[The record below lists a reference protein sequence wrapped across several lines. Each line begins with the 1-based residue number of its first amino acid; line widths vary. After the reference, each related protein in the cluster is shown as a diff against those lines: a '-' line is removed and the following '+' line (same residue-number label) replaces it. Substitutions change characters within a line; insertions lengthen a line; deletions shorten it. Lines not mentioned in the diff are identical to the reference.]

1 MSADLVF
8 SNIVARPMRSLATS
22 LAVGLQVALLLLIV
36 GLADGMIRENSK
48 RMAGVGAD
56 IALQPP
62 NSSLLLAASTA
73 AMSVKIVDLVSTIEG
88 VAAVTPI
95 FLQFNTT
102 GGVGLIWGV
111 DLKSFNQ
118 VSQGFIYLNGSG
130 FQGGDDVIIDNIYAS
145 SGQLRVDDRITLMNH
160 TFRVSGIVENGKGS
174 RIFIPIKTMQNL
186 VGSPRKSTLMLIK
199 CHSQDDIPRVL
210 DKLSKQLKSYPAFDM
225 TQFVSQITLANK
237 EFGPLKYFTRT
248 VVLVAALIGFFIIF
262 LSMYTAISE
271 RTREIGILKSLGA
284 TRGYVSF
291 IFLKEALVLTGF
303 GFLSGLGLTLG
314 AKLAFK
320 AIFPSI
326 QHYLFPEWVLATGI
340 VALLSASLGALYPAF
355 WAASQDPIE
364 TLTYE

>member
-1 MSADLVF
+1 
-8 SNIVARPMRSLATS
+8 MRSLATS

-62 NSSLLLAASTA
+62 HSSLLLAASTA

-95 FLQFNTT
+95 FLQFNTS
-102 GGVGLIWGV
+102 GGVGLVWGI

-118 VSQGFIYLNGSG
+118 VSQGFIYLDGSG
-130 FQGGDDVIIDNIYAS
+130 FQGEDDVIIDNIYAR
-145 SGQLRVDDRITLMNH
+145 GKHLRVDDRITLMNH

-174 RIFIPIKTMQNL
+174 RIFIPIETMQNL

-199 CHSQDDIPRVL
+199 CHSLGDIPKVL
-210 DKLSKQLKSYPAFDM
+210 GKLSKRLKSYPAFDM
-225 TQFVSQITLANK
+225 SHFVSQITIANRD
-237 EFGPLKYFTRT
+237 FGPLKYFTRT

-291 IFLKEALVLTGF
+291 VFLKETLVLTGF
-303 GFLSGLGLTLG
+303 GFLGGLGLTLG

-320 AIFPSI
+320 TIFPSI